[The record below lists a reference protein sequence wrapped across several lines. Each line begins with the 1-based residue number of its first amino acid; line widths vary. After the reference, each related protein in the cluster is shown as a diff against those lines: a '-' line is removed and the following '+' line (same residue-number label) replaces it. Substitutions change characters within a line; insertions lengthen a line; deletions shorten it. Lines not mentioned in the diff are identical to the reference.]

1 MRDHAV
7 KSIRSSIYNGSQ
19 VNKRRKFTHAS
30 YESLKWRDRHSG
42 LESIY
47 FM

>member
-7 KSIRSSIYNGSQ
+7 KSIRFESH